1 VVAATEQSG
10 SVISV
15 PPPDTRLSRLL
26 LGPALP
32 STADRQERLSNPAAL
47 AILSSDALS
56 SVAYA
61 TEEMVRVLLPAA
73 GIAAFAL
80 SVPLSGLV
88 ILLLLTLMF
97 SYRQTIRAYPSAG
110 GAYIV
115 TRDNFGLLPAQVAG
129 VALLT
134 DYITSVAVSIS
145 AGTAAMYSQFPG
157 LFSYRVPISVVLIWL
172 ITLGNLRGVRMT
184 GRLFA
189 APTYMF
195 LVVVLALLAIGG
207 LRALSGGLHPL
218 PPPPGFVV
226 PPETTAVGMFV
237 LLHAYASGTTAL
249 TGVEAISNGVSAFRP
264 LESTNAVK
272 VLTSMGAILA
282 VMFGGITLL
291 AWRVHPIPT
300 EKKTLVSE
308 LGDAIFGNGSLGG
321 TGRLALQVTTT
332 AILVLA
338 ANTSYSDFPRLASF
352 HANDGFLPRP
362 LKRRGRRLVYSTGI
376 VTLACVSTAI
386 VVVLGADVHRLI
398 PLYAVGVFASFTFS
412 QAGMSV
418 RHWRLREDGWRRGLA
433 INATG
438 AVGSGFALLAVAVAK
453 FTRGAWVVLL
463 LVPVVVKVFLVIHRH
478 YERTDRRLAD
488 LDVPDEHLEAILV
501 AGRRHAPAT
510 AALRYAR
517 TIRSEEVR
525 VASGPTRK
533 LASVLPRPQREG
545 SRVLVVHDA
554 CQGGDR
560 NLLSVCRRM
569 RRHLIRRPGVAL
581 ATVSPHGWDELPD
594 ASTRHTVV
602 VVAGD
607 AAGLARRGLALA
619 RALAPTEVIAVCV
632 DLDPDHTGQVV
643 ATWERSSSDVP
654 LEVLPAP
661 YREPG
666 GPVRAKVQS
675 LHDAGVDLV
684 SVVIAE
690 VVPRWWQRPLY
701 VCDARRVRV
710 AACTLP
716 RTAVVEDPVAL

>member
-1 VVAATEQSG
+1 VAAIEQSG
-10 SVISV
+10 SVTSV

-32 STADRQERLSNPAAL
+32 TSADREERLSNPAAL

-61 TEEMVRVLLPAA
+61 TEEMVKVLLPAA

-115 TRDNFGLLPAQVAG
+115 TRDNFGLRPAQVAG

-134 DYITSVAVSIS
+134 DYITSVSVSIS
-145 AGTAAMYSQFPG
+145 AGAAAMYSQFPG
-157 LFSYRVPISVVLIWL
+157 LFAYRVPISVVLIWL
-172 ITLGNLRGVRMT
+172 ITWANLRGVRMT
-184 GRLFA
+184 GRIFA

-218 PPPPGFVV
+218 PPPPGLVI
-226 PPETTAVGMFV
+226 PPETTAVGLFV

-264 LESTNAVK
+264 PEARNAVK

-282 VMFGGITLL
+282 VLFGGITLL
-291 AWRVHPIPT
+291 AWRAHPIPT
-300 EKKTLVSE
+300 AKKTLVSE
-308 LGDAIFGNGSLGG
+308 LGDAIFGSGSIGG
-321 TGRLALQVTTT
+321 TGRLALQITTT

-352 HANDGFLPRP
+352 HASDGFLPRP
-362 LKRRGRRLVYSTGI
+362 LRRRGRRLVYSTGI
-376 VTLACVSTAI
+376 VALACVSTA
-386 VVVLGADVHRLI
+386 VVVALGADVHRLI

-418 RHWRLREDGWRRGLA
+418 RHWRLREKGWRRGLA

-438 AVGSGFALLAVAVAK
+438 AVGSGFALMAVAVAK
-453 FTRGAWVVLL
+453 FTRGAWVVIL
-463 LVPVVVKVFLVIHRH
+463 LVPLAVEVLLSIHRH
-478 YERTDRRLAD
+478 YERSDRRLAD
-488 LDVPDEHLEAILV
+488 LDAPDQHLDAILV
-501 AGRRHAPAT
+501 AGQGHAPNDG
-510 AALRYAR
+510 ALRYAR
-517 TIRSEEVR
+517 AVGPGGVR
-525 VASGPTRK
+525 VVPGSTRE
-533 LASVLPRPQREG
+533 LVRMLPRDREEG
-545 SRVLVVHDA
+545 SRVLVVYGA
-554 CQGGDR
+554 CPGRHR
-560 NLLSVCRRM
+560 NPFSACGRLRRY
-569 RRHLIRRPGVAL
+569 LVRRPGVAL
-581 ATVSPHGWDELPD
+581 AAVSPHGWDELPD
-594 ASTRHTVV
+594 APRHIVV

-619 RALAPTEVIAVCV
+619 RTLAPTEVHAVCV
-632 DLDPDHTGQVV
+632 DLDPDRTGQVV
-643 ATWERSSSDVP
+643 ATWDQSSFEVP

-684 SVVIAE
+684 SIVIAE

-701 VCDARRVRV
+701 EFDARRVRV
-710 AACTLP
+710 GVHTLP
-716 RTAVVEDPVAL
+716 RTTVIEDPVAL